1 MANSLESSDGGAA
14 ELQRS
19 LLETTVEPPFDGKP
33 QSENNGNLRAFA
45 PGQAHTYRESDT
57 YAAVPEMIVIPQ
69 IQEQTSTAKQ
79 EQLQLQIEEQ
89 TSTAKQEQVQ
99 VKCSEKCPTEKI
111 VAEPSPLVNSKLQ
124 ETKEKK
130 PRRRGGRGRRN
141 NNEILNSYST
151 IEKKEKKGHQYS
163 REMMESLR
171 FEELEEQ
178 KKRWVEVYCGLGP
191 LVAKEYDEL
200 VDFNKSV
207 PDIDFDPRLK
217 FRKSA
222 KYGEDFPQVVED
234 HLKNLD
240 ASDSSSIVEEEE
252 CSQEEDDSDD
262 DYGSI
267 QRPVFMVTG
276 EPDFDSGPP
285 QDGLEYLR
293 RVRWETARI
302 PKVTVAKINKRKEQS
317 TYMPQIPGIMQCPQS
332 LLPLK
337 QWEDSFLADFTELR
351 LDFAKLDLEGPGET
365 SSIKPE
371 SIEGV
376 DILNQMIESNNS
388 FEKIVSL
395 ASSETSDAKVT
406 QHSPENTSSTNDLPT
421 LSTIL
426 KMESAARTSMLKR
439 RIRAIE
445 NVSTL
450 SHDDG
455 LWLFALCV
463 AVDCPLDADTS
474 AALRS
479 LLRKCASLRAGK
491 TQVDD
496 EVVVL
501 NILVTISGRYFGQLE
516 CVEK

>member
-1 MANSLESSDGGAA
+1 MA
-14 ELQRS
+14 
-19 LLETTVEPPFDGKP
+19 
-33 QSENNGNLRAFA
+33 
-45 PGQAHTYRESDT
+45 YRN
-57 YAAVPEMIVIPQ
+57 
-69 IQEQTSTAKQ
+69 
-79 EQLQLQIEEQ
+79 
-89 TSTAKQEQVQ
+89 
-99 VKCSEKCPTEKI
+99 C
-111 VAEPSPLVNSKLQ
+111 
-124 ETKEKK
+124 
-130 PRRRGGRGRRN
+130 
-141 NNEILNSYST
+141 
-151 IEKKEKKGHQYS
+151 
-163 REMMESLR
+163 
-171 FEELEEQ
+171 
-178 KKRWVEVYCGLGP
+178 
-191 LVAKEYDEL
+191 
-200 VDFNKSV
+200 
-207 PDIDFDPRLK
+207 
-217 FRKSA
+217 
-222 KYGEDFPQVVED
+222 EDFRQVVED
-234 HLKNLD
+234 HFKNLD
-240 ASDSSSIVEEEE
+240 ASDSSSYIHISDGTTSSIVEEEE
-252 CSQEEDDSDD
+252 CSQEEEEDSDD

-337 QWEDSFLADFTELR
+337 QWEDSFLADFSKLR
-351 LDFAKLDLEGPGET
+351 LDFARLDLEGPGGI

-371 SIEGV
+371 SIEGG
-376 DILNQMIESNNS
+376 DILNQTVESNNS

-406 QHSPENTSSTNDLPT
+406 QHSPENASLTNDLPT

-491 TQVDD
+491 THVDD